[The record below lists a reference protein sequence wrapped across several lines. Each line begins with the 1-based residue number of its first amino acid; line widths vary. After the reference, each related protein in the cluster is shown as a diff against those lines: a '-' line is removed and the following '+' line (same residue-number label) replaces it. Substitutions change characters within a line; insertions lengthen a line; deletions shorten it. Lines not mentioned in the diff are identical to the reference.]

1 LITRNRDF
9 GEPPRAEKLQDL
21 LLSRLLGHP
30 TDLPALH
37 HDEEPFD
44 IFVDLAERDED
55 WRASLR
61 SAVAKVLE
69 MESRPD
75 FGRQHF
81 VSRGDAGTQLMGNL
95 CYLAA
100 RIGSTEAI
108 PMVGA
113 LAANR
118 RGTAFVAPGEDLRPR
133 ALRSYV
139 GLLSL
144 VRNQP
149 PVDYE
154 DILTAALDE
163 PRLIVIALTGLIG
176 MSFRLPPNQAQ
187 EYVDS
192 LRKRVPPNAPH
203 LELLDVSIEL
213 AFPREF

>member
-1 LITRNRDF
+1 
-9 GEPPRAEKLQDL
+9 
-21 LLSRLLGHP
+21 
-30 TDLPALH
+30 
-37 HDEEPFD
+37 
-44 IFVDLAERDED
+44 
-55 WRASLR
+55 
-61 SAVAKVLE
+61 
-69 MESRPD
+69 
-75 FGRQHF
+75 
-81 VSRGDAGTQLMGNL
+81 
-95 CYLAA
+95 
-100 RIGSTEAI
+100 
-108 PMVGA
+108 MVGA